1 MNSTVRVDLPV
12 IDAERPVSRE
22 YNDEDLR
29 AKFGPVSGPG
39 SRPTSRQGLRRLYL
53 VAVFLERSRQAH
65 VRPNI
70 VCLHSAGLIAPAPP
84 DNVNI
89 HPTQFAHFR

>member
-12 IDAERPVSRE
+12 IDAERPVNRE
-22 YNDEDLR
+22 YSGEDLR

-39 SRPTSRQGLRRLYL
+39 SRPSRQGVRRLHL

-70 VCLHSAGLIAPAPP
+70 IA
-84 DNVNI
+84 
-89 HPTQFAHFR
+89 RSS

>member
-1 MNSTVRVDLPV
+1 MNSTVRADLPV

-70 VCLHSAGLIAPAPP
+70 IA
-84 DNVNI
+84 
-89 HPTQFAHFR
+89 RSS